1 MALGFIIY
9 LRQAIISDLHIK
21 INRGVFYMIKSM
33 TGFGRAETV
42 FNEIYEINIQIKSVN
57 HRYADYSVKMP
68 RIYNFLEEY
77 IRTQLAGCISR
88 GKVEVYVSISKVE
101 DDSKVVKL
109 NKPLAESYISSL
121 KELSELGVKDD
132 ISMTTLSAFDDI
144 FDVEYKDVDEEA
156 ITDAINEA
164 LKIALDGF
172 IAMRISEGERLKA
185 SILEHLKV
193 LEDHISAVEERSPQ
207 TVADY
212 RDRLYKRLC
221 DTLSEIGATADDSR
235 ILTEV
240 AIFADKVA
248 VDEET
253 VRLRS
258 HINEFKTTLDADI
271 PIGKKLDFIVQ
282 EMNRETNT
290 IGSKCNDI
298 ELSKRVVDM
307 KSVIEKIR
315 EQIQNIE

>member
-1 MALGFIIY
+1 M
-9 LRQAIISDLHIK
+9 
-21 INRGVFYMIKSM
+21 RGIFMIKSM

-68 RIYNFLEEY
+68 RIYSFLEEY
-77 IRTQLAGCISR
+77 IRAQLAGCISR
-88 GKVEVYVSISKVE
+88 GKVEVYVSISKTE

-109 NKPLAESYISSL
+109 NRPLAESYISSL
-121 KELSELGVKDD
+121 RELSELGIKDD

-144 FDVEYKDVDEEA
+144 FDVEYKDVDEKA
-156 ITDAINEA
+156 ITDAISEA
-164 LKIALDGF
+164 LKIAIDGF
-172 IAMRISEGERLKA
+172 IAMRVSEGERLKT
-185 SILEHLKV
+185 SILEHLNM
-193 LEDHISAVEERSPQ
+193 LESHISVVEERSPQ

-212 RDRLYKRLC
+212 RERLYKRLC
-221 DTLSEIGATADDSR
+221 DTLSEIGATADEAR

-258 HINEFKTTLDADI
+258 HINEFKATLEADV

-298 ELSKRVVDM
+298 ELSKHVVDM